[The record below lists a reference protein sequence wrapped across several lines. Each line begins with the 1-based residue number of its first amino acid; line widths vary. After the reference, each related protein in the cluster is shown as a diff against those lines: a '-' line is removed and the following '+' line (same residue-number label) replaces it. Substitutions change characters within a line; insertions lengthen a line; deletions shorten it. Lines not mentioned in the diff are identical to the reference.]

1 MEYEAY
7 AHIDGENQNDEISQ
21 KESSKRNCIF
31 LLWKTLPRAATN
43 FAQMIKSMRNYYLH
57 KFDFILVKDIISQS
71 ALFPGS
77 LSVKNQTKPFLLVY
91 SFDTI
96 HISWPGP
103 WQMHMLNCI
112 EPL

>member
-1 MEYEAY
+1 MGK
-7 AHIDGENQNDEISQ
+7 IKTMKFRKKRVPREIVF
-21 KESSKRNCIF
+21 SSYGKRS
-31 LLWKTLPRAATN
+31 LAATN
-43 FAQMIKSMRNYYLH
+43 FAQMIKSVRNYYLH
-57 KFDFILVKDIISQS
+57 NFDFILVKDIISQS

-77 LSVKNQTKPFLLVY
+77 LFVKNQTKPFLLVY